1 LEQAGPLSYLPK
13 ALCSAPSG
21 AGLARRVAAKNIIQ
35 ASAFGGVDNM
45 KNARQVACGILAAT
59 LGWVAPMMAL
69 AEPGIG
75 KSTIRIGQSAGV
87 SGPVAGSV
95 KEQIAG
101 AQVYL
106 NHVNANGGVAGRK
119 IELLT
124 YDDGF
129 DAKRTPDNV
138 RKLIGEDKVFAL
150 FMVRGTPQNESI
162 LPIIGA
168 EKVPL
173 IAPLTGA
180 ITLHRPVNRYVF
192 NVRAKYQDEVARA
205 INHLATSGMSRIA
218 IFYANDGFGQ
228 DVFEGFNTALQA
240 RGVQPAGAASFNRPM
255 GDISQGVAT
264 VNKANPQAVM
274 VIGSGSEAARIIRE
288 MKKAGS
294 AAQFVTLSNNAADS
308 FIKELGDD
316 GKGLIITQVVPGMNS
331 SQMSIA
337 SEYRGMAK
345 AQKVEPSN
353 AGMEGFMSAKV
364 LVEGLRRAG
373 PEPTREKLIAS
384 LENLRDY
391 DLGGILISYS
401 PTRHT
406 GSSFV
411 EMSIVSST
419 GKLIR

>member
-1 LEQAGPLSYLPK
+1 
-13 ALCSAPSG
+13 
-21 AGLARRVAAKNIIQ
+21 
-35 ASAFGGVDNM
+35 M

-59 LGWVAPMMAL
+59 LGWVAPMTAL

>member
-1 LEQAGPLSYLPK
+1 MRTTRIAR
-13 ALCSAPSG
+13 
-21 AGLARRVAAKNIIQ
+21 GL
-35 ASAFGGVDNM
+35 
-45 KNARQVACGILAAT
+45 LAAA
-59 LGWVAPMMAL
+59 LIAAAPLAQ
-69 AEPGIG
+69 AEPGISKG
-75 KSTIRIGQSAGV
+75 TIRIGQSAGV
-87 SGPVAGSV
+87 TGPVAGSV

-106 NHVNANGGVAGRK
+106 STVNANGGVAGRR
-119 IELLT
+119 IELVT

-129 DAKRTPDNV
+129 DAKRTPGNV
-138 RKLIGEDKVFAL
+138 RKLVLEDKVFAL

-162 LPIIGA
+162 LPIINA

-173 IAPLTGA
+173 VAPLTGA

-205 INHLATSGMSRIA
+205 INHLATSGMNRIA
-218 IFYANDGFGQ
+218 IYYASDGFGQ
-228 DVFEGFNTALQA
+228 DVFEGFSTALQA
-240 RGVQPAGAASFNRPM
+240 RGVQPAASASFARPM
-255 GDISQGVAT
+255 GDIQAGVAT
-264 VNKANPQAVM
+264 INKANPQAVL
-274 VIGSGSEAARIIRE
+274 VIGSGSEAARLIRE
-288 MKKAGS
+288 MRRAGS
-294 AAQFVTLSNNAADS
+294 QAQFVTLSNNAADS
-308 FIKELGDD
+308 FIKELGEDAR
-316 GKGLIITQVVPGMNS
+316 GLIITQVVPGTNS

-337 SEYRGMAK
+337 SEYRSQARQQG
-345 AQKVEPSN
+345 VEPSN

-373 PEPTREKLIAS
+373 PEPTRERLVGA
-384 LENLRDY
+384 LESLRDF

-401 PTRHT
+401 PARHT

>member
-1 LEQAGPLSYLPK
+1 MKATWIAG
-13 ALCSAPSG
+13 G
-21 AGLARRVAAKNIIQ
+21 
-35 ASAFGGVDNM
+35 M
-45 KNARQVACGILAAT
+45 LAAA
-59 LGWVAPMMAL
+59 LGWVAPTAG
-69 AEPGIG
+69 AEPGVTRT
-75 KSTIRIGQSAGV
+75 SIRIGQSAGV
-87 SGPVAGSV
+87 TGPVAGSV

-106 NHVNANGGVAGRK
+106 KTVNANGGVGGRR
-119 IELLT
+119 IELVT

-138 RKLIGEDKVFAL
+138 RKLIQDDKVFAL

-162 LPIIGA
+162 LPIIAA

-173 IAPLTGA
+173 VAPLTGA

-205 INHLATSGMSRIA
+205 INHLSTSGMSRIA
-218 IFYANDGFGQ
+218 IFYASDGFGQ
-228 DVFEGFNTALQA
+228 DVFEGFSTALQA
-240 RGVQPAGAASFNRPM
+240 RGTQPAASANFVRPM
-255 GDISQGVAT
+255 GDISQGVAS
-264 VNKANPQAVM
+264 VSKAKPQAVL

-288 MKKAGS
+288 LRKAGS
-294 AAQFVTLSNNAADS
+294 EAQFVTLSNNAADS
-308 FIKELGDD
+308 FIKELGEDAR
-316 GKGLIITQVVPGMNS
+316 GLIITQVVPGTNS
-331 SQMSIA
+331 SQMTLA
-337 SEYRGMAK
+337 SEYRSMAR
-345 AQKVEPSN
+345 QQGIEPTN

-373 PEPTREKLIAS
+373 SDLTRERLINA
-384 LENLRDY
+384 LEAMRDY
-391 DLGGILISYS
+391 DLGGILISYG
-401 PTRHT
+401 PQRHT

>member
-1 LEQAGPLSYLPK
+1 MK
-13 ALCSAPSG
+13 A
-21 AGLARRVAAKNIIQ
+21 KWI
-35 ASAFGGVDNM
+35 
-45 KNARQVACGILAAT
+45 ACGMLAVT
-59 LGWVAPMMAL
+59 LGWAAPAAMA
-69 AEPGIG
+69 ETGVTRN
-75 KSTIRIGQSAGV
+75 TIRIGQSAGV
-87 SGPVAGSV
+87 TGPVAGSV

-106 NHVNANGGVAGRK
+106 RTVNASGGVAGRR
-119 IELLT
+119 IELVT

-129 DAKRTPDNV
+129 DARRTPDNV
-138 RKLIGEDKVFAL
+138 RKLIDEDKVFAL

-162 LPIIGA
+162 LPIIA
-168 EKVPL
+168 AQKVPL
-173 IAPLTGA
+173 VAPLTGA

-205 INHLATSGMSRIA
+205 INHLATSGMSRIG

-228 DVFEGFNTALQA
+228 DVLEGYSTALQA
-240 RGVQPAGAASFNRPM
+240 RGVQPAATVNFARPM
-255 GDISQGVAT
+255 GDISQGVAAM
-264 VNKANPQAVM
+264 NKANPQAVL

-288 MKKAGS
+288 LRRAGS
-294 AAQFVTLSNNAADS
+294 QAQFVTLSNNAADA
-308 FIKELGDD
+308 FIRELGDD
-316 GKGLIITQVVPGMNS
+316 ARGLIITQVVPGTNS
-331 SQMSIA
+331 SQMTLA
-337 SEYRGMAK
+337 SEYRNLARQQG
-345 AQKVEPSN
+345 VEPSN

-373 PEPTREKLIAS
+373 PDLTRERLITA
-384 LENLRDY
+384 LEGMRDY

-401 PTRHT
+401 TARHT

>member
-1 LEQAGPLSYLPK
+1 MSAGRRAHGMLAA
-13 ALCSAPSG
+13 ALGVAVQV
-21 AGLARRVAAKNIIQ
+21 LAVQIVAMQ
-35 ASAFGGVDNM
+35 GASADPGVSRT
-45 KNARQVACGILAAT
+45 AF
-59 LGWVAPMMAL
+59 
-69 AEPGIG
+69 
-75 KSTIRIGQSAGV
+75 RIGQSAGV
-87 SGPVAGSV
+87 TGPVAGSV

-106 NHVNANGGVAGRK
+106 NTVNAAGGVGGRK
-119 IELLT
+119 IELVT

-129 DAKRTPDNV
+129 DARRTPDNV
-138 RKLIGEDKVFAL
+138 RKLIQDEKVFAL

-162 LPIIGA
+162 LPIIAA
-168 EKVPL
+168 EKIPL
-173 IAPLTGA
+173 VAPLTGA

-205 INHLATSGMSRIA
+205 INHLATSGMNRIA

-228 DVFEGFNTALQA
+228 DVYEGFTTALQA
-240 RGVQPAGAASFNRPM
+240 RGVQPAGTASYARPM
-255 GDISQGVAT
+255 GDIGAGVAS
-264 VNKANPQAVM
+264 VHKANPQAVL

-288 MKKAGS
+288 MKRAGS
-294 AAQFVTLSNNAADS
+294 EAQFVTLSNNAADS
-308 FIKELGDD
+308 FIKELAED
-316 GKGLIITQVVPGMNS
+316 GRGLIITQVVPGTNS
-331 SQMSIA
+331 SQMTLA
-337 SEYRGMAK
+337 SEYRSLARR
-345 AQKVEPSN
+345 QNVEPTN

-373 PEPTREKLIAS
+373 PEPTREKLVAA
-384 LENLRDY
+384 LEALRDF

>member
-1 LEQAGPLSYLPK
+1 
-13 ALCSAPSG
+13 
-21 AGLARRVAAKNIIQ
+21 
-35 ASAFGGVDNM
+35 M
-45 KNARQVACGILAAT
+45 KNARQLACGILAAT
-59 LGWVAPMMAL
+59 LGWVAPVTAL
-69 AEPGIG
+69 AEPGIS

-373 PEPTREKLIAS
+373 PEPTREKLIAA

>member
-1 LEQAGPLSYLPK
+1 
-13 ALCSAPSG
+13 
-21 AGLARRVAAKNIIQ
+21 
-35 ASAFGGVDNM
+35 M
-45 KNARQVACGILAAT
+45 NARQFACGMLAAT
-59 LGWVAPMMAL
+59 LGFVAPIAAQ
-69 AEPGIG
+69 AEPGIT

-87 SGPVAGSV
+87 TGPVAGSV
-95 KEQIAG
+95 KEQISG

-106 NHVNANGGVAGRK
+106 NAVNANGGVAGRR

-138 RKLIGEDKVFAL
+138 RKLIADDKVFAL

-162 LPIIGA
+162 LPIIAA

-255 GDISQGVAT
+255 GDISQGVASI
-264 VNKANPQAVM
+264 NKASPQAVM
-274 VIGSGSEAARIIRE
+274 VIGSGSEAAKIIRE

-294 AAQFVTLSNNAADS
+294 QAQFVTLSNNAADS

-316 GKGLIITQVVPGMNS
+316 GRGLIITQVVPGMNS
-331 SQMSIA
+331 SQMNVA
-337 SEYRGMAK
+337 SEYRSLAK
-345 AQKVEPSN
+345 AQNVDPTN

-373 PEPTREKLIAS
+373 PELTREKLVAA
-384 LENLRDY
+384 LEGLRDY

>member
-1 LEQAGPLSYLPK
+1 MKATWIAG
-13 ALCSAPSG
+13 G
-21 AGLARRVAAKNIIQ
+21 
-35 ASAFGGVDNM
+35 M
-45 KNARQVACGILAAT
+45 LAAA
-59 LGWVAPMMAL
+59 LGWVAPTAC
-69 AEPGIG
+69 AEPGVT
-75 KSTIRIGQSAGV
+75 KTSIRIGQSAGV
-87 SGPVAGSV
+87 TGPVAGSV

-106 NHVNANGGVAGRK
+106 KTVNANGGVGGRR
-119 IELLT
+119 IELVT

-138 RKLIGEDKVFAL
+138 RKLIQDDKVFAL

-162 LPIIGA
+162 LPIIAA

-173 IAPLTGA
+173 VAPLTGA

-205 INHLATSGMSRIA
+205 INHLSTSGMNRIA
-218 IFYANDGFGQ
+218 IFYASDGFGQ
-228 DVFEGFNTALQA
+228 DVFEGFSTALQA
-240 RGVQPAGAASFNRPM
+240 RGTQPAASANFARPM
-255 GDISQGVAT
+255 GDISQGVAS
-264 VNKANPQAVM
+264 VNKAKPQAVL

-288 MKKAGS
+288 LRKAGS
-294 AAQFVTLSNNAADS
+294 EAQFVTLSNNAADS
-308 FIKELGDD
+308 FIKELGEDAR
-316 GKGLIITQVVPGMNS
+316 GLIITQVVPGTNS
-331 SQMSIA
+331 SQMTLA
-337 SEYRGMAK
+337 SEYRSMAR
-345 AQKVEPSN
+345 QQGIEPTN

-373 PEPTREKLIAS
+373 SDLTRERLINA
-384 LENLRDY
+384 LEAMRDY

-401 PTRHT
+401 PQRHT

>member
-1 LEQAGPLSYLPK
+1 M
-13 ALCSAPSG
+13 
-21 AGLARRVAAKNIIQ
+21 R
-35 ASAFGGVDNM
+35 
-45 KNARQVACGILAAT
+45 NARYFACGMLAVT
-59 LGWVAPMMAL
+59 LGFATPMAAH
-69 AEPGIG
+69 AEPGIT
-75 KSTIRIGQSAGV
+75 KSAIRIGQSAGV

-106 NHVNANGGVAGRK
+106 NHVNANGGVAGRR

-129 DAKRTPDNV
+129 DARRTPDNV

-173 IAPLTGA
+173 VAPLTGA

-255 GDISQGVAT
+255 GDIGQGVASI
-264 VNKANPQAVM
+264 NKANPQAVM

-294 AAQFVTLSNNAADS
+294 QAQFVTLSNNAADS

-337 SEYRGMAK
+337 SEYRGLAK
-345 AQKVEPSN
+345 AQKLEPSN

-373 PEPTREKLIAS
+373 PEPTREKLVAA
-384 LENLRDY
+384 LEGLRDY

>member
-1 LEQAGPLSYLPK
+1 
-13 ALCSAPSG
+13 
-21 AGLARRVAAKNIIQ
+21 
-35 ASAFGGVDNM
+35 M
-45 KNARQVACGILAAT
+45 KNARQLACGILAAT
-59 LGWVAPMMAL
+59 LGWVAPMTAL

-240 RGVQPAGAASFNRPM
+240 RGVQPAGAAPFNRPM

-373 PEPTREKLIAS
+373 PEPTREKLIAA

>member
-1 LEQAGPLSYLPK
+1 MK
-13 ALCSAPSG
+13 A
-21 AGLARRVAAKNIIQ
+21 KWI
-35 ASAFGGVDNM
+35 
-45 KNARQVACGILAAT
+45 ACGLLAAT
-59 LGWVAPMMAL
+59 LGWAAQTAQ
-69 AEPGIG
+69 AEPGVTRN
-75 KSTIRIGQSAGV
+75 TIRIGQSAGIT
-87 SGPVAGSV
+87 GPVAGSV

-106 NHVNANGGVAGRK
+106 RTVNNSGGVAGRR
-119 IELLT
+119 IELVT

-138 RKLIGEDKVFAL
+138 RKLLDEDKVFAL

-162 LPIIGA
+162 LPLIA
-168 EKVPL
+168 AQKVPL

-205 INHLATSGMSRIA
+205 INHLATSGMSRIG
-218 IFYANDGFGQ
+218 IFYANDGFGK
-228 DVFEGFNTALQA
+228 DVLEGYNGALQA
-240 RGVQPAGAASFNRPM
+240 RGVQPAAMVNFSRPM

-264 VNKANPQAVM
+264 MHKANPQAVL
-274 VIGSGSEAARIIRE
+274 VIGSGSEAARVIRE
-288 MKKAGS
+288 LRRAGS
-294 AAQFVTLSNNAADS
+294 EAQFVTLSNNAADA
-308 FIKELGDD
+308 FIRELGDD
-316 GKGLIITQVVPGMNS
+316 ARGLIITQVVPGTNS
-331 SQMSIA
+331 SQMTLA
-337 SEYRGMAK
+337 SEYRSLAK
-345 AQKVEPSN
+345 QQGVEPSN

-373 PEPTREKLIAS
+373 PDLTRERLVAA
-384 LENLRDY
+384 LEGMRDF

-401 PTRHT
+401 AARHT

>member
-1 LEQAGPLSYLPK
+1 
-13 ALCSAPSG
+13 
-21 AGLARRVAAKNIIQ
+21 
-35 ASAFGGVDNM
+35 M

-150 FMVRGTPQNESI
+150 FMVRGTPQNESS

>member
-1 LEQAGPLSYLPK
+1 MK
-13 ALCSAPSG
+13 A
-21 AGLARRVAAKNIIQ
+21 KWI
-35 ASAFGGVDNM
+35 
-45 KNARQVACGILAAT
+45 ACGMLAAT
-59 LGWVAPMMAL
+59 LGWAAHTAR
-69 AEPGIG
+69 AEPGVTRN
-75 KSTIRIGQSAGV
+75 TIRIGQSAGV
-87 SGPVAGSV
+87 TGPVAGSV

-106 NHVNANGGVAGRK
+106 RTVNASGGVAGRR
-119 IELLT
+119 IELVT

-138 RKLIGEDKVFAL
+138 RKLLDEDKVFAL

-162 LPIIGA
+162 LPIIA
-168 EKVPL
+168 AQKVPL

-205 INHLATSGMSRIA
+205 INHLATSGMSRIG

-228 DVFEGFNTALQA
+228 DVLEGYSTALQA
-240 RGVQPAGAASFNRPM
+240 RGVQPAATVNFARPM
-255 GDISQGVAT
+255 GDISQGVAAMH
-264 VNKANPQAVM
+264 KANPQAVL

-288 MKKAGS
+288 LRRAGS
-294 AAQFVTLSNNAADS
+294 EAQFVTLSNNAADA
-308 FIKELGDD
+308 FIRELGDD
-316 GKGLIITQVVPGMNS
+316 ARGLIITQVVPGTNS
-331 SQMSIA
+331 SQMTLA
-337 SEYRGMAK
+337 SEYRSLAK
-345 AQKVEPSN
+345 QQGVETSN

-373 PEPTREKLIAS
+373 PDLTRERLVAA
-384 LENLRDY
+384 LEGMRDY

-401 PTRHT
+401 AARHT

>member
-1 LEQAGPLSYLPK
+1 MK
-13 ALCSAPSG
+13 A
-21 AGLARRVAAKNIIQ
+21 KWI
-35 ASAFGGVDNM
+35 
-45 KNARQVACGILAAT
+45 ACGVLAAT
-59 LGWVAPMMAL
+59 LGWAAQTAQ
-69 AEPGIG
+69 AEAGVTRN
-75 KSTIRIGQSAGV
+75 TIRIGQSAGIT
-87 SGPVAGSV
+87 GPVAGSV

-106 NHVNANGGVAGRK
+106 RAVNASGGVAGRR
-119 IELLT
+119 IELVT

-138 RKLIGEDKVFAL
+138 RKLLDEDKVFAL

-162 LPIIGA
+162 LPLVA
-168 EKVPL
+168 EHKVPL
-173 IAPLTGA
+173 VAPLTGA

-205 INHLATSGMSRIA
+205 INHLATTGMSRIG
-218 IFYANDGFGQ
+218 IFHTTDGFGQ
-228 DVFEGFNTALQA
+228 DVLEGYTTALQA
-240 RGVQPAGAASFNRPM
+240 RGVQPAAAVSFARPM

-264 VNKANPQAVM
+264 MNKANPQAVL

-288 MKKAGS
+288 LRRAGS
-294 AAQFVTLSNNAADS
+294 QAQFVTLSNNAADS
-308 FIKELGDD
+308 FIRELGDD
-316 GKGLIITQVVPGMNS
+316 ARGLIITQVVPGTNS
-331 SQMSIA
+331 SQMTLA
-337 SEYRGMAK
+337 SEYRSQARQQG
-345 AQKVEPSN
+345 VEPSN

-373 PEPTREKLIAS
+373 PEPTRERLVSA
-384 LENLRDY
+384 LEGLRDY

>member
-1 LEQAGPLSYLPK
+1 MK
-13 ALCSAPSG
+13 ATW
-21 AGLARRVAAKNIIQ
+21 
-35 ASAFGGVDNM
+35 F
-45 KNARQVACGILAAT
+45 ACGMLAAT
-59 LGWVAPMMAL
+59 LGFAAPAAF
-69 AEPGIG
+69 AEQGVS
-75 KSTIRIGQSAGV
+75 KTAIRIGQSAGV

-95 KEQIAG
+95 KEQIEG

-106 NHVNANGGVAGRK
+106 RAVNANGGVAGRR
-119 IELLT
+119 IELVTL
-124 YDDGF
+124 DDGF

-138 RKLIGEDKVFAL
+138 RKLLQDEKVFAL

-162 LPIIGA
+162 LPIIAA

-173 IAPLTGA
+173 VAPLTGA

-205 INHLATSGMSRIA
+205 INHLATSGMTRIA
-218 IFYANDGFGQ
+218 IVYASDGFGK
-228 DVFEGFNTALQA
+228 DVFEGFNVALQA
-240 RGVQPAGAASFNRPM
+240 RGVQPAASASFARPM
-255 GDISQGVAT
+255 GDITQQVAA
-264 VNKANPQAVM
+264 VNKADPQAVL
-274 VIGSGSEAARIIRE
+274 VIGSGSEAARVIRD
-288 MKKAGS
+288 MRKAGS
-294 AAQFVTLSNNAADS
+294 QAQFVTLSNNAADS
-308 FIKELGDD
+308 FIKELGPDAR
-316 GKGLIITQVVPGMNS
+316 GLIITQVVPGMNS
-331 SQMSIA
+331 SQMSLA
-337 SEYRGMAK
+337 SEYRNLAR
-345 AQKVEPSN
+345 QQNVDPSN

-373 PEPTREKLIAS
+373 PDLTRERLVAA

-401 PTRHT
+401 PARHT

>member
-1 LEQAGPLSYLPK
+1 
-13 ALCSAPSG
+13 
-21 AGLARRVAAKNIIQ
+21 
-35 ASAFGGVDNM
+35 M

-59 LGWVAPMMAL
+59 LGWVAPMTAL

-240 RGVQPAGAASFNRPM
+240 RGVHPAGAASFNRPM

-373 PEPTREKLIAS
+373 PEPTREKLIAA

>member
-1 LEQAGPLSYLPK
+1 MK
-13 ALCSAPSG
+13 A
-21 AGLARRVAAKNIIQ
+21 KWI
-35 ASAFGGVDNM
+35 
-45 KNARQVACGILAAT
+45 ACGLLAAT
-59 LGWVAPMMAL
+59 LGWAAHTAR
-69 AEPGIG
+69 AEPGVTRN
-75 KSTIRIGQSAGV
+75 TIRIGQSAGV
-87 SGPVAGSV
+87 TGPVAGSV

-106 NHVNANGGVAGRK
+106 RTVNASGGVAGRR
-119 IELLT
+119 IELVT

-138 RKLIGEDKVFAL
+138 RKLLDEDKVFAL

-162 LPIIGA
+162 LPIIA
-168 EKVPL
+168 AQKVPL

-205 INHLATSGMSRIA
+205 INHLATSGMSRIG

-228 DVFEGFNTALQA
+228 DVLEGYSTALQA
-240 RGVQPAGAASFNRPM
+240 RGVQPAATVNFARPM
-255 GDISQGVAT
+255 GDISQGVAAMH
-264 VNKANPQAVM
+264 KANPQAVL

-288 MKKAGS
+288 LRRAGS
-294 AAQFVTLSNNAADS
+294 EAQFVTLSNNAADA
-308 FIKELGDD
+308 FIRELGDD
-316 GKGLIITQVVPGMNS
+316 ARGLIITQVVPGTNS
-331 SQMSIA
+331 SQMTLA
-337 SEYRGMAK
+337 SEYRSLAK
-345 AQKVEPSN
+345 QQGVETSN

-373 PEPTREKLIAS
+373 ADLTRERLVAA
-384 LENLRDY
+384 LEGMRDY

-401 PTRHT
+401 AARHT

>member
-1 LEQAGPLSYLPK
+1 MK
-13 ALCSAPSG
+13 A
-21 AGLARRVAAKNIIQ
+21 KWI
-35 ASAFGGVDNM
+35 
-45 KNARQVACGILAAT
+45 ACGMLAAT
-59 LGWVAPMMAL
+59 LGWAVQTAQ
-69 AEPGIG
+69 AEPGVTRN
-75 KSTIRIGQSAGV
+75 TIRIGQSAGIT
-87 SGPVAGSV
+87 GPVAGSV

-106 NHVNANGGVAGRK
+106 RTVNASGGVAGRR
-119 IELLT
+119 IELVT

-138 RKLIGEDKVFAL
+138 RKLLDEDKVFAL

-162 LPIIGA
+162 LPLVA
-168 EKVPL
+168 AHKVPL
-173 IAPLTGA
+173 VAPLTGA

-205 INHLATSGMSRIA
+205 INHLATTGMSRIG
-218 IFYANDGFGQ
+218 IFHTTDGFGQ
-228 DVFEGFNTALQA
+228 DVLEGYTTALQA
-240 RGVQPAGAASFNRPM
+240 RGVQPAATVSFARPM

-264 VNKANPQAVM
+264 MNKANPQAVL

-288 MKKAGS
+288 LRSAGS
-294 AAQFVTLSNNAADS
+294 QAQFVTLSNNAADS
-308 FIKELGDD
+308 FIRELGDD
-316 GKGLIITQVVPGMNS
+316 ARGLIITQVVPGTNS
-331 SQMSIA
+331 SQMTLA
-337 SEYRGMAK
+337 SEYRSQARQQG
-345 AQKVEPSN
+345 VEPSN

-373 PEPTREKLIAS
+373 PEPTRERLVSA
-384 LENLRDY
+384 LEGLRDY

>member
-1 LEQAGPLSYLPK
+1 MK
-13 ALCSAPSG
+13 ATW
-21 AGLARRVAAKNIIQ
+21 I
-35 ASAFGGVDNM
+35 
-45 KNARQVACGILAAT
+45 ACGMLAAT
-59 LGWVAPMMAL
+59 LASVAPASR
-69 AEPGIG
+69 AETGVT
-75 KSTIRIGQSAGV
+75 KTTIRIGQSAGV

-106 NHVNANGGVAGRK
+106 RSVNASGGVAGRR
-119 IELLT
+119 IELIT

-129 DAKRTPDNV
+129 DARRTPDNV
-138 RKLIGEDKVFAL
+138 RKLIQEDKVFAL

-162 LPIIGA
+162 LPLVAADKI
-168 EKVPL
+168 PL

-218 IFYANDGFGQ
+218 IFHASDGFGQ
-228 DVFEGFNTALQA
+228 DVYEGFATAMQA
-240 RGVQPAGAASFNRPM
+240 RGVQPAAVASFARPM
-255 GDISQGVAT
+255 GDIAQGIAT
-264 VNKANPQAVM
+264 INKANPQAVL
-274 VIGSGSEAARIIRE
+274 VIGSGSEAARFIRE
-288 MKKAGS
+288 ARRAGS
-294 AAQFVTLSNNAADS
+294 EAQFVTLSNNAADA

-316 GKGLIITQVVPGMNS
+316 ARGLIITQVVPGTNS
-331 SQMSIA
+331 SQMSLA
-337 SEYRGMAK
+337 SEYRSLARQQGA
-345 AQKVEPSN
+345 ETSN

-364 LVEGLRRAG
+364 LVEGIRRAG
-373 PEPTREKLIAS
+373 PDLTRERLIGA
-384 LENLRDY
+384 LEAMRDY

-401 PTRHT
+401 SARHT